1 MKSDEVEDVK
11 DSEQQQKKNNQDT
24 VTSIDDFHRNNNSKQ
39 SCLSMKSLQSEQ
51 NDFLLLT
58 SKFIHNVIRIQ
69 DLNGLFLNNQV
80 NVLLVKG

>member
-1 MKSDEVEDVK
+1 
-11 DSEQQQKKNNQDT
+11 
-24 VTSIDDFHRNNNSKQ
+24 
-39 SCLSMKSLQSEQ
+39 MKSLQSEQ

-80 NVLLVKG
+80 KIL